1 MVGQSPRVV
10 TTAWSRRAPL
20 YWNGPWHSGMVGL
33 CTRKIT
39 TRWSHSHCRPT
50 SPLGWRLHVVEI
62 RTKTYWYSGIVAWFG
77 QNARVVTTVWLWR
90 APRYWHARL
99 VYWYGWFV
107 GRVDHPEYEN
117 ALLVFRNGEK
127 RGSGRGHFRVPT
139 FQKSRRKRQA
149 RRTVNEGPP
158 RAKDGRVS
166 RHAPAASC
174 CCCARL
180 WFGAVCFRARC
191 RLRRLP
197 LASC

>member
-1 MVGQSPRVV
+1 MVGQNPRVV

-39 TRWSHSHCRPT
+39 TRWSHSHCRST
-50 SPLGWRLHVVEI
+50 SPLGWRIHVVEI

-107 GRVDHPEYEN
+107 GRVDHTRPREWN
-117 ALLVFRNGEK
+117 STVRHDSLACQFHISIRI
-127 RGSGRGHFRVPT
+127 RIGS
-139 FQKSRRKRQA
+139 
-149 RRTVNEGPP
+149 
-158 RAKDGRVS
+158 
-166 RHAPAASC
+166 
-174 CCCARL
+174 L
-180 WFGAVCFRARC
+180 
-191 RLRRLP
+191 
-197 LASC
+197 